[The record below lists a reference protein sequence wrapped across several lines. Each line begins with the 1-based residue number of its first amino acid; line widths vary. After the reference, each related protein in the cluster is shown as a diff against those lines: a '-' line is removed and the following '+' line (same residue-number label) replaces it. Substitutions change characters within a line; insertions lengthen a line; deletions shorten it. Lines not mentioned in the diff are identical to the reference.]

1 MRNAAASALRQSC
14 GVVLPSAAGGEE
26 RPGRAGAVR
35 ACGCACARR
44 ARGGDRWKRPFGTGR
59 GGCERAG
66 GAAPLGRAAGEGA
79 LCWRGSA
86 ESGAPAVRLRHF
98 PFSR

>member
-14 GVVLPSAAGGEE
+14 GAVLPSAAGGEE

-44 ARGGDRWKRPFGTGR
+44 ARGGDRWKRPFGIGGESGGGSRSSRARSR
-59 GGCERAG
+59 GGG
-66 GAAPLGRAAGEGA
+66 SV
-79 LCWRGSA
+79 WRGSA
-86 ESGAPAVRLRHF
+86 ESGAPAALLRHF